1 MDSTRAWRSSRCGT
15 TPLLT
20 ETLDE
25 VGDLTESL
33 EVQQGQGVTVWSL
46 GGGGLLASVRP
57 AQRYRRM
64 RAIVQTDK
72 EVWINTPADADDRT
86 SLATQRVMG
95 MRDRHRFQRERGKR
109 GSVLKGSQSPTI
121 K

>member
-1 MDSTRAWRSSRCGT
+1 VDSTRAGRSARCGT

-46 GGGGLLASVRP
+46 GGGGLPASVRP
-57 AQRYRRM
+57 AQSYRRL
-64 RAIVQTDK
+64 RAILQTDN
-72 EVWINTPADADDRT
+72 EVWINTPADADDLP

-95 MRDRHRFQRERGKR
+95 MRDRHRFQRELGKR
-109 GSVLKGSQSPTI
+109 GSVLRGSRP
-121 K
+121 